1 MLVKRCDRCGAYYQN
16 YSVLKGK
23 RVPNAVRT
31 INRDETNDGVMG
43 YKTYD
48 LCPECI
54 HCRLRPAVLVDPGRQ
69 RRPG

>member
-23 RVPNAVRT
+23 RIPNAVRT
-31 INRDETNDGVMG
+31 INRDEANDSAMV

-54 HCRLRPAVLVDPGRQ
+54 IRFVGFIQ
-69 RRPG
+69 REVPDDV

>member
-31 INRDETNDGVMG
+31 INRDETNDGVMV

-54 HCRLRPAVLVDPGRQ
+54 IRFVGFMQMEVPDDV
-69 RRPG
+69 